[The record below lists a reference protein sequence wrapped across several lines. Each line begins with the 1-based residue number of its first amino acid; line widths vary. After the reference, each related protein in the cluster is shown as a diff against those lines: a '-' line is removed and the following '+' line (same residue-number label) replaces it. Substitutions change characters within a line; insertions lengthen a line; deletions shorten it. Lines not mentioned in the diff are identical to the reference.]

1 MLLAVLMGLELECGQ
16 TVDQVLD
23 QMFSG
28 DLELGLKVLGK
39 YSAGVLIR
47 THSSVIFLIC
57 DDNCVLTAQCI
68 ENPYAYLAKRLA
80 NTKVRCCHLIF
91 KTHKNHPQSLSNIN
105 QVFRSP
111 EIPNK
116 GGVHF

>member
-1 MLLAVLMGLELECGQ
+1 MLLAVLMDLELECGQ

-47 THSSVIFLIC
+47 T
-57 DDNCVLTAQCI
+57 
-68 ENPYAYLAKRLA
+68 R
-80 NTKVRCCHLIF
+80 
-91 KTHKNHPQSLSNIN
+91 
-105 QVFRSP
+105 
-111 EIPNK
+111 
-116 GGVHF
+116 